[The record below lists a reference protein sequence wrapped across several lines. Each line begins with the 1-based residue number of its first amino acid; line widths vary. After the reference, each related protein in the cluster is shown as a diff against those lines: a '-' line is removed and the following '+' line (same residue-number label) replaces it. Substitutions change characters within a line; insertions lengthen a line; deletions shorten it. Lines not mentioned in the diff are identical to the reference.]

1 MNNLSLGFFDEVFE
15 FLQRSL
21 EDIFLKIRVGDK
33 NGFVT
38 DHDGSFRLK
47 PAKTGKEMI
56 TGEIPGMFGLPP

>member
-47 PAKTGKEMI
+47 PAKRARK
-56 TGEIPGMFGLPP
+56 